1 MKTMASCTLLLGLF
15 AAAQAAETAAP
26 AVAPAAP
33 AAPAAMV
40 APGPT
45 PAPADTTKAVQLPN
59 VPPDAPVAAP
69 TVAPTPAPT
78 VAPTPVAAPIV
89 APAPVSA
96 TKDSAKAAQM
106 PVATAKSDP
115 TPEAVVQSTTF
126 KAEKIKPGKLDATAK
141 SDKNRPA
148 KAANRDRWRA
158 NRIEKAERGAEISRN
173 DGRRLRIQ
181 SQRLN
186 RLEVKKEQGAALS
199 SQATTLLD
207 SMLVADLDLT
217 YYAGQ
222 DRLWKEVSRE
232 LDRLDDGSE
241 KLNEPA
247 RKDKYQKADERVPIL
262 R

>member
-1 MKTMASCTLLLGLF
+1 MKTMASCTLLLGLL

-26 AVAPAAP
+26 AVAPAAAP

-40 APGPT
+40 APGPM
-45 PAPADTTKAVQLPN
+45 PAPADTAKAVQLPN
-59 VPPDAPVAAP
+59 VPPDAPVAASAAP
-69 TVAPTPAPT
+69 AAPAVAP
-78 VAPTPVAAPIV
+78 V
-89 APAPVSA
+89 APAPSVA
-96 TKDSAKAAQM
+96 PAAPVAKDTVKAVQM
-106 PVATAKSDP
+106 PLVPAKTDSVP
-115 TPEAVVQSTTF
+115 AAVVQTTIF
-126 KAEKIKPGKLDATAK
+126 KAEKIKPGKLDASAK

-199 SQATTLLD
+199 PQATALLD
-207 SMLVADLDLT
+207 SMLVADLDLA

-241 KLNEPA
+241 KLSEPA
-247 RKDKYQKADERVPIL
+247 RKDKYQKADDRVPVL